1 MFALVDCNNFYATCE
16 TLFRPSLRGKP
27 LVVLSNNDGCV
38 VARSA
43 EAKVLGIKMG
53 VPAFQIKDEISR
65 HEIEVFSSNY
75 TLYADMSH
83 RVMSILE
90 SLSPAIEIYSIDE
103 AFIDVRGI
111 RDLHEFGLSI
121 RKTIRQWT
129 GITVAVGIAPTK
141 TLAKLANNGAKK
153 YQGTGGVVVL
163 TDVERQCKLM
173 AITPVGKVW
182 GVGRKLTRKL
192 NALGVQTAL
201 DLCQSDAQDIRRQF
215 NVVLAR
221 TVSEL
226 QGTSC
231 LELEQVPSPKKQIV
245 TSRSFGQRI
254 TEVDDMRQAISE
266 FTERACNKLRG
277 GGQYARSISV
287 FIQTN
292 PFAQHKPGYANCAHG
307 NLPDHTSDSF
317 QFCRLANRLL
327 KQIWRDGY
335 EYNRAGV
342 MLGDFT
348 LSTRRQITLFE
359 KPVRDNSQIMAAIDR
374 INSTV
379 GTIKLATSG
388 VDQQW
393 AMKRERLSPAYT
405 TRWQD
410 IPLVR

>member
-27 LVVLSNNDGCV
+27 VVVLSNNDGCV

-43 EAKVLGIKMG
+43 EAKALGIKMG
-53 VPAFQIKDEISR
+53 VPAFQIKE
-65 HEIEVFSSNY
+65 EIERHGIEIFSSNY

-83 RVMSILE
+83 RVMRILA
-90 SLSPAIEIYSIDE
+90 SFAPAIEIYSIDE
-103 AFIDVRGI
+103 AFIDVGGI
-111 RDLHEFGLSI
+111 RDLHAFGLAL
-121 RKTIRQWT
+121 RTTIRQWT

-153 YQGTGGVVVL
+153 YSATGGVVVL
-163 TDVERQCKLM
+163 TDTERQRKLM
-173 AITPVGKVW
+173 SLTPVDSVW

-192 NALGVQTAL
+192 NGLGIHTAL
-201 DLCQSDAQDIRRQF
+201 DLCQCDVHNIRRQF

-226 QGTSC
+226 QGISC
-231 LELEQVPSPKKQIV
+231 LDLEQVPSPKKQIV

-266 FTERACNKLRG
+266 FTERACSKLRKE
-277 GGQYARSISV
+277 GQYARAISV
-287 FIQTN
+287 FLQTN
-292 PFAQHKPGYANCAHG
+292 PFTKHKPGYANCAHG
-307 NLPDHTSDSF
+307 SLPDHSNDSF
-317 QFCRLANRLL
+317 QFCRLAQRLL
-327 KQIWRDGY
+327 QQIWREGY
-335 EYNRAGV
+335 EYNKAGV
-342 MLGDFT
+342 MLGDFSP
-348 LSTRRQITLFE
+348 STRRQITLFA

-374 INSTV
+374 INNTV
-379 GTIKLATSG
+379 GTIKLATTG
-388 VDQQW
+388 VNQQW

-405 TRWQD
+405 TRWRD

>member
-27 LVVLSNNDGCV
+27 VVVLSNNDGCV

-43 EAKVLGIKMG
+43 EAKTLGIKMG
-53 VPAFQIKDEISR
+53 VPAFQIKDEIAR
-65 HEIEVFSSNY
+65 HGIEVFSSNY

-90 SLSPAIEIYSIDE
+90 KITPAIEIYSIDE
-103 AFIDVRGI
+103 AFVDVRGI
-111 RDLHEFGLSI
+111 HDLHAFGFSI
-121 RKTIRQWT
+121 RKTILQWT

-163 TDVERQCKLM
+163 TDVERQRKLM
-173 AITPVGKVW
+173 GITPVDKVW

-201 DLCQSDAQDIRRQF
+201 DLCQSDVQDIKRRF

-221 TVSEL
+221 TASEL

-231 LELEQVPSPKKQIV
+231 LDLEQVPSPKKQIV

-277 GGQYARSISV
+277 GRQYARSISV

-292 PFAQHKPGYANCAHG
+292 PFAQHQPGYANCAHG
-307 NLPDHTSDSF
+307 SLPDHTNDSY
-317 QFCRLANRLL
+317 QFCRLARRLL
-327 KQIWRDGY
+327 EQIWRDGY
-335 EYNRAGV
+335 EYNKAGV
-342 MLGDFT
+342 MLGDFSQ
-348 LSTRRQITLFE
+348 STRRQITLFE

-388 VDQQW
+388 VDQGW
-393 AMKRERLSPAYT
+393 AMRREKLSPAYT

>member
-27 LVVLSNNDGCV
+27 VVVLSNNDGCV

-43 EAKVLGIKMG
+43 EAKALGLKMG
-53 VPAFQIKDEISR
+53 VPAFQIKEQIDR
-65 HEIEVFSSNY
+65 HGIEVFSSNY

-90 SLSPAIEIYSIDE
+90 TLAPSIEIYSIDE

-111 RDLHEFGLSI
+111 SDLHAFGLSI
-121 RKTIRQWT
+121 RKTIRKWT

-153 YQGTGGVVVL
+153 YSGTGGVVVL
-163 TDVERQCKLM
+163 TDVERQRKLM
-173 AITPVGKVW
+173 SITPVDKVW

-192 NALGVQTAL
+192 NGLGIQTAL
-201 DLCQSDAQDIRRQF
+201 ELCQSDIQDVQRQF
-215 NVVLAR
+215 SIVLAR

-231 LELEQVPSPKKQIV
+231 LDLEQIPSPKKQIV

-254 TEVDDMRQAISE
+254 IEIDDMRQAISE
-266 FTERACNKLRG
+266 FTERACSKLRKG
-277 GGQYARSISV
+277 RQYARAISV

-292 PFAQHKPGYANCAHG
+292 PFAQHQPGYANCAHG
-307 NLPDHTSDSF
+307 NLPDHTNDSF
-317 QFCRLANRLL
+317 QFCRLARRLL
-327 KQIWRDGY
+327 EQIWRDGY
-335 EYNRAGV
+335 EYNKAGV
-342 MLGDFT
+342 MLGDFSQ
-348 LSTRRQITLFE
+348 STRRQISLFE

-388 VDQQW
+388 VDRGW
-393 AMKRERLSPAYT
+393 AMRRERLSPAYT

>member
-43 EAKVLGIKMG
+43 EAKALGLKMG
-53 VPAFQIKDEISR
+53 VPAFQIKEQIER
-65 HEIEVFSSNY
+65 HGIEVFSSNY

-83 RVMSILE
+83 RVMTILE
-90 SLSPAIEIYSIDE
+90 KLAPAIEIYSIDE
-103 AFIDVRGI
+103 AFVDVRGI
-111 RDLHEFGLSI
+111 RDLHAFGLTI
-121 RKTIRQWT
+121 RKTIQKWT

-153 YQGTGGVVVL
+153 YSGTGGVVVL
-163 TDVERQCKLM
+163 TDVERQRKLM
-173 AITPVGKVW
+173 SLTPVEKVW

-192 NALGVQTAL
+192 NGLGIQTAL
-201 DLCQSDAQDIRRQF
+201 DLCQCDPQDIRRQF
-215 NVVLAR
+215 SVVLER

-226 QGTSC
+226 QGISC

-254 TEVDDMRQAISE
+254 IDINDMRQAVSE
-266 FTERACNKLRG
+266 FTERACSKLRG
-277 GGQYARSISV
+277 GRQCARAISV

-292 PFAQHKPGYANCAHG
+292 PFAQQKPGYANCAHG
-307 NLPDHTSDSF
+307 RLPDHTNDSF
-317 QFCRLANRLL
+317 QFCRLAQRLL
-327 KQIWRDGY
+327 EQIWREGY
-335 EYNRAGV
+335 EYNKAGV

-348 LSTRRQITLFE
+348 QSTRRQINLFE
-359 KPVRDNSQIMAAIDR
+359 NPVRDNSQIMAAIDQ
-374 INSTV
+374 INNTV
-379 GTIKLATSG
+379 GTIKLATTG
-388 VDQQW
+388 TNQQW

>member
-43 EAKVLGIKMG
+43 EAKALGLKMG
-53 VPAFQIKDEISR
+53 VPAFQIKEQIAR
-65 HEIEVFSSNY
+65 HGIEVFSSNY

-90 SLSPAIEIYSIDE
+90 KLAPAIEIYSIDE

-111 RDLHEFGLSI
+111 RDLHAFGLFI
-121 RKTIRQWT
+121 RKTILQWT

-153 YQGTGGVVVL
+153 YSGTGGVVVL
-163 TDVERQCKLM
+163 TDVERQRKLM
-173 AITPVGKVW
+173 NLTPVDKVW

-192 NALGVQTAL
+192 NGLGIQTAL
-201 DLCQSDAQDIRRQF
+201 DLCQSDTQDIRRQF
-215 NVVLAR
+215 SIVLAR

-254 TEVDDMRQAISE
+254 IEIDDMRQAISE
-266 FTERACNKLRG
+266 FTERACSKLRG
-277 GGQYARSISV
+277 GRQYARAISV

-292 PFAQHKPGYANCAHG
+292 PFAKNKPGYANCAHG
-307 NLPDHTSDSF
+307 KLPDHTNDSF
-317 QFCRLANRLL
+317 QFCRLAQRLL
-327 KQIWRDGY
+327 EQIWCEGY
-335 EYNRAGV
+335 EYNKAGV
-342 MLGDFT
+342 MLGDFSQT
-348 LSTRRQITLFE
+348 TRRQITLFE
-359 KPVRDNSQIMAAIDR
+359 KPARDNSQIMAAIDR
-374 INSTV
+374 INNTV
-379 GTIKLATSG
+379 GTIKLATTG
-388 VDQQW
+388 VNQQW

>member
-27 LVVLSNNDGCV
+27 VVVLSNNDGCV

-43 EAKVLGIKMG
+43 EAKALGLKMG
-53 VPAFQIKDEISR
+53 VPAFQIKEAIDR
-65 HEIEVFSSNY
+65 HGIQVFSSNY

-90 SLSPAIEIYSIDE
+90 SLAPAIEVYSIDE

-111 RDLHEFGLSI
+111 ADLHAFGI
-121 RKTIRQWT
+121 FVRKTIRQWT
-129 GITVAVGIAPTK
+129 GITVAIGIAPTK

-163 TDVERQCKLM
+163 TDVERQRKLM
-173 AITPVGKVW
+173 SLTPVDRVW

-192 NALGVQTAL
+192 NGLGIQTAL
-201 DLCQSDAQDIRRQF
+201 DLCQSDVQDVRRRF
-215 NVVLAR
+215 GIVLAK

-254 TEVDDMRQAISE
+254 TGLGDMRQAISE
-266 FTERACNKLRG
+266 FTERACSKLRG
-277 GGQYARSISV
+277 GGQYARTISV
-287 FIQTN
+287 FIQTS
-292 PFAQHKPGYANCAHG
+292 PFAQHRPGYANCAQG
-307 NLPDHTSDSF
+307 TLPDHSNDSY
-317 QFCRLANRLL
+317 QFCRLARRLL
-327 KQIWRDGY
+327 EQIWRDGY
-335 EYNRAGV
+335 EYNKAGV
-342 MLGDFT
+342 MLDEFS
-348 LSTRRQITLFE
+348 LSTRKQMTLFE
-359 KPVRDNSQIMAAIDR
+359 KPVRDNSQIMAAMDR

-379 GTIKLATSG
+379 GAIKLATTG
-388 VDQQW
+388 INQQW
-393 AMKRERLSPAYT
+393 KMRRERLSPAYT

>member
-43 EAKVLGIKMG
+43 EAKALGLKMG
-53 VPAFQIKDEISR
+53 VPAFRIKEQIER
-65 HEIEVFSSNY
+65 HGIEVFSSNY

-90 SLSPAIEIYSIDE
+90 KLAPAIEIYSIDE

-111 RDLHEFGLSI
+111 RDLHAFGLSI
-121 RKTIRQWT
+121 RKTILQWT

-153 YQGTGGVVVL
+153 YSGTGGVVVL
-163 TDVERQCKLM
+163 TDTERQRKLM
-173 AITPVGKVW
+173 SLTSVDKVW
-182 GVGRKLTRKL
+182 GVGRKLTKKL
-192 NALGVQTAL
+192 NGLGIQTAL
-201 DLCQSDAQDIRRQF
+201 DLCQSDTHDIRRQF
-215 NVVLAR
+215 SIVLAR

-226 QGTSC
+226 QGTPC

-254 TEVDDMRQAISE
+254 VEIEDMRQAVSE
-266 FTERACNKLRG
+266 FTEQACSKLRG
-277 GGQYARSISV
+277 GRQYARAISV

-292 PFAQHKPGYANCAHG
+292 PFAKHKPGYANCAHG
-307 NLPDHTSDSF
+307 KLPDHTNDSF
-317 QFCRLANRLL
+317 QFCCLAKRLL
-327 KQIWRDGY
+327 EQIWREGY
-335 EYNRAGV
+335 EYNKAGV
-342 MLGDFT
+342 MLGDFS

-359 KPVRDNSQIMAAIDR
+359 KPIRDNSQIMAAIDR
-374 INSTV
+374 INNSV
-379 GTIKLATSG
+379 GSIKLATTG
-388 VDQQW
+388 VNQQW

>member
-16 TLFRPSLRGKP
+16 TLFRPSLKGKP

-43 EAKVLGIKMG
+43 EAKALGIKMG
-53 VPAFQIKDEISR
+53 VPAFQIKDEITR
-65 HEIEVFSSNY
+65 HGIEVFSSNY

-90 SLSPAIEIYSIDE
+90 KIAPAIEIYSIDE
-103 AFIDVRGI
+103 AFVDVRGI
-111 RDLHEFGLSI
+111 SDLHAFGLSI
-121 RKTIRQWT
+121 RKTILQCT
-129 GITVAVGIAPTK
+129 GITVAVGIEPTK

-153 YQGTGGVVVL
+153 YQGPGGVVVL
-163 TDVERQCKLM
+163 TDVERQRKLM
-173 AITPVGKVW
+173 AITPVDKVW

-192 NALGVQTAL
+192 NVFGIQTAL
-201 DLCQSDAQDIRRQF
+201 DLCQSDVQDIKRRF
-215 NVVLAR
+215 SVVLAR
-221 TVSEL
+221 TISEL

-277 GGQYARSISV
+277 GRQYARSISV

-292 PFAQHKPGYANCAHG
+292 PFAQHQHGYANCAHG
-307 NLPDHTSDSF
+307 SLSDHTNDSF
-317 QFCRLANRLL
+317 LFCRLARRLL
-327 KQIWRDGY
+327 EQIWRDGY
-335 EYNRAGV
+335 EYNKAGV
-342 MLGDFT
+342 ILGDF
-348 LSTRRQITLFE
+348 SQATRRQISLFE
-359 KPVRDNSQIMAAIDR
+359 KPVRDNRKIMAAIDR

-379 GTIKLATSG
+379 GTIKLATTG
-388 VDQQW
+388 VNQEW
-393 AMKRERLSPAYT
+393 AMRRERLSPAYT

>member
-27 LVVLSNNDGCV
+27 VVVLSNNDGCV

-43 EAKVLGIKMG
+43 EAKALGLKMG
-53 VPAFQIKDEISR
+53 VPAFQIKDQIDR
-65 HEIEVFSSNY
+65 HGIEVFSSNY
-75 TLYADMSH
+75 TLYADISH

-90 SLSPAIEIYSIDE
+90 TLAPSIEIYSIDE

-111 RDLHEFGLSI
+111 RNLHAFGLSI
-121 RKTIRQWT
+121 RKTIKQWT

-153 YQGTGGVVVL
+153 YSGTGGIVVL
-163 TDVERQCKLM
+163 TDVERQRKLM
-173 AITPVGKVW
+173 NLTPVDKVW

-192 NALGVQTAL
+192 NGLGIQTAL
-201 DLCQSDAQDIRRQF
+201 DLCQSDIQDIRRRF
-215 NVVLAR
+215 SIVLAR

-226 QGTSC
+226 QGSPC
-231 LELEQVPSPKKQIV
+231 LEIEQVPSPKKQIV

-254 TEVDDMRQAISE
+254 VEVEDMRQAISE
-266 FTERACNKLRG
+266 FTERACSKLRG
-277 GGQYARSISV
+277 GQQYARAISV

-292 PFAQHKPGYANCAHG
+292 PFAKHQPGYANCAHG
-307 NLPDHTSDSF
+307 SLPDHTNDSF
-317 QFCRLANRLL
+317 QFCHLAKRLL
-327 KQIWRDGY
+327 EQIWRDGY
-335 EYNRAGV
+335 EYNKAGV
-342 MLGDFT
+342 MLGDFSK
-348 LSTRRQITLFE
+348 STRRQITLFE
-359 KPVRDNSQIMAAIDR
+359 KPIRDNSQIMAAIDR
-374 INSTV
+374 INNTV
-379 GTIKLATSG
+379 GTIKLATTG
-388 VDQQW
+388 INQQW